1 MLTDSENAWL
11 ADRKKDR
18 LFVCRFC
25 PGKEYGREMTDT
37 GVPCVC
43 HCMSLHI
50 RPECYKLHKGTGW
63 DDAAVFEARVAA
75 KLAKMMLEHNRYP
88 CRGGSPQLGCMRD
101 WSNLTGPMAVHCE
114 DCILRE
120 VRLQVEEE
128 MDADE
133 E

>member
-25 PGKEYGREMTDT
+25 PGREYGREMTDT

-63 DDAAVFEARVAA
+63 DDAALFEARVAA
-75 KLAKMMLEHNRYP
+75 KLATLLDESYFHIDT
-88 CRGGSPQLGCMRD
+88 GSYESC
-101 WSNLTGPMAVHCE
+101 
-114 DCILRE
+114 RE
-120 VRLQVEEE
+120 VCPAHSLCPKGLNPDCRTTFVKYARLMVEEE
-128 MDADE
+128 MNAD
-133 E
+133 